1 MNEYTIAAISTAQGQ
16 GGIGVIR
23 ISGNDAINIAD
34 SVFVSVS
41 GRKLC
46 DLEGYRASYGKV
58 QENSE
63 MIDEVVA
70 IVYRA
75 PHSYTGENIVEL
87 CCHGGLFVTREVLRA
102 VLSAGATLAEPGEFT
117 KRAFL
122 NGKMDLSEAQAVM
135 DIISAQSK
143 QAARTALSQRTGALS
158 NKIFDIKSQLVSI
171 AGHLA
176 AWADYPEEDIPEV
189 SSENILEKIKDI
201 KGIISKLIN
210 EYSAGQAILHGIDTV
225 IAGRPNVGK
234 STLMNL
240 LSGFEKSIVTNI
252 PGTTRDVVEETVIVG
267 DVTLRLSDTAGI
279 RDTENIVEK
288 IGVDRT
294 KERISSCSLIL
305 AVFDSSEELD
315 SEDLKLLDSIEGIPS
330 IAIINKTDLENKI
343 DLKYIESKIKS
354 IVRISAKTGEG
365 KKELEETIAEVTGT
379 KNFDP
384 CSGILS
390 TERQRSAAVKAL
402 CALEDAEN
410 TLFSGFSFDAVTV
423 CIEEAI
429 DALLQL
435 TGENVADAVVDDV
448 FHSFCVGK

>member
-1 MNEYTIAAISTAQGQ
+1 MGEKTIAAISTAQGQ
-16 GGIGVIR
+16 GGIGIIR
-23 ISGNDAINIAD
+23 ISGNEAISTAD
-34 SVFVSVS
+34 KIFVSVS
-41 GRKLC
+41 GKRLC
-46 DLEGYRASYGKV
+46 DLEGYRAAYGKIS
-58 QENSE
+58 ENSE

-75 PHSYTGENIVEL
+75 PYSYTGEDVVEI

-102 VLSAGATLAEPGEFT
+102 AINAGAILAEPGEFT

-143 QAARTALSQRTGALS
+143 QAARTALSQRTGALGKKVS
-158 NKIFDIKSQLVSI
+158 DIKNRLVSTV
-171 AGHLA
+171 GHLA

-189 SSENILEKIKDI
+189 SSTALLENILDVKAS
-201 KGIISKLIN
+201 ISKLVD

-240 LSGFEKSIVTNI
+240 LSGFDKSIVTNI
-252 PGTTRDVVEETVIVG
+252 PGTTRDIVEETVIIG
-267 DVTLRLSDTAGI
+267 DVTLKLSDTAGI

-288 IGVDRT
+288 IGVDKTR
-294 KERISSCSLIL
+294 ERISSCSLIL
-305 AVFDSSEELD
+305 AVFDSSEELCE
-315 SEDLKLLDSIEGIPS
+315 EDINLLESIEDTPS

-343 DLKYIESKIKS
+343 DLKYIESKIKN
-354 IVRISAKTGEG
+354 IVKISAKTGEG
-365 KKELEETIAEVTGT
+365 KKELEDAIAEISGT
-379 KNFDP
+379 KDFDP
-384 CSGILS
+384 CAGIIS
-390 TERQRSAAVKAL
+390 TERQRSAAIKAIS
-402 CALEDAEN
+402 ALEDAEQ
-410 TLFSGFSFDAVTV
+410 TLSFGFSFDAVTV

>member
-23 ISGNDAINIAD
+23 ISGNDAISIAD
-34 SVFVSVS
+34 NIFVSVS
-41 GRKLC
+41 GKKLC
-46 DLEGYRASYGKV
+46 DMEGYRAAYGKV

-63 MIDEVVA
+63 LIDEVVA

-102 VLSAGATLAEPGEFT
+102 ALNSGAVLAEPGEFT

-158 NKIFDIKSQLVSI
+158 NKIIEIKTQLVSI
-171 AGHLA
+171 VGHLA

-189 SSENILEKIKDI
+189 SSTNLLDNIKKN
-201 KGIISKLIN
+201 KTVISKLIN
-210 EYSAGQAILHGIDTV
+210 DYSAGQAILHGIDTV
-225 IAGRPNVGK
+225 IAGKPNVGK

-240 LSGFEKSIVTNI
+240 LSGFDKSIVTNI

-279 RDTENIVEK
+279 RDTDNLVEK

-294 KERISSCSLIL
+294 KERISSCALIL

-315 SEDLKLLDSIEGIPS
+315 NEDKKLLDSIEDIPS

-343 DLKYIESKIKS
+343 DLKYIENRIKN

-365 KKELEETIAEVTGT
+365 KKELEEAIAEISGT
-379 KNFDP
+379 KDFDP
-384 CSGILS
+384 CGGILS
-390 TERQRSAAVKAL
+390 TERQRAAAVKAL
-402 CALEDAEN
+402 SALEDAEN
-410 TLFSGFSFDAVTV
+410 SLEYGFSFDAVTV

>member
-1 MNEYTIAAISTAQGQ
+1 MNENTIAAISTAQGQ
-16 GGIGVIR
+16 GGIGIIR
-23 ISGNDAINIAD
+23 ISGNEAISTAD
-34 SVFVSVS
+34 KIFVSVS
-41 GRKLC
+41 GKRLC
-46 DLEGYRASYGKV
+46 DLEGYRAAYGKIS
-58 QENSE
+58 ENSE

-75 PHSYTGENIVEL
+75 PYSYTGEDVVEI

-102 VLSAGATLAEPGEFT
+102 AINAGAILAEPGEFT

-143 QAARTALSQRTGALS
+143 QAARTALSQRTGALGKKVS
-158 NKIFDIKSQLVSI
+158 DIKNRLVSTV
-171 AGHLA
+171 GHLA

-189 SSENILEKIKDI
+189 SSTALLENILDVKAS
-201 KGIISKLIN
+201 ISKLVD

-240 LSGFEKSIVTNI
+240 LSGFDKSIVTNI
-252 PGTTRDVVEETVIVG
+252 PGTTRDIVEETVIIG
-267 DVTLRLSDTAGI
+267 DVTLKLSDTAGI

-288 IGVDRT
+288 IGVDKTR
-294 KERISSCSLIL
+294 ERISSCSLIL
-305 AVFDSSEELD
+305 AVFDSSEELCE
-315 SEDLKLLDSIEGIPS
+315 EDINLLESIEDTPS

-343 DLKYIESKIKS
+343 DLKYIESKIKN
-354 IVRISAKTGEG
+354 IVKISAKTGEG
-365 KKELEETIAEVTGT
+365 KKELEDAIAEISGT
-379 KNFDP
+379 KDFDP
-384 CSGILS
+384 CAGIIS
-390 TERQRSAAVKAL
+390 TERQRSAAIKAIS
-402 CALEDAEN
+402 ALEDAEQ
-410 TLFSGFSFDAVTV
+410 TLSFGFSFDAVTV